1 MSTPLSEQTRWLG
14 KRDGRPGT
22 DVTCLGFGAA
32 TISNHHDAYQMSEA
46 QAIDAVHSAYETGVR
61 FYDTA
66 PWYGWTRSER
76 RLGLAL
82 NNYDRSAFRLQT
94 KVGRYLVPG
103 QPDDRDSTG
112 GTIVNPAGGY
122 PDGGHTTPGSRFG
135 VTHDYSCEYS
145 RCLSPCLLTGGP
157 GSLAEAKGA
166 RCAAVRRRRHHRA
179 ARAQPA
185 PARRVLR
192 G

>member
-1 MSTPLSEQTRWLG
+1 M
-14 KRDGRPGT
+14 
-22 DVTCLGFGAA
+22 DVTTPRRVGTSDLEVTPLGFGGGTIGAPQVSNEDGLSTVAA
-32 TISNHHDAYQMSEA
+32 AWDS
-46 QAIDAVHSAYETGVR
+46 GVR

-66 PWYGWTRSER
+66 PWYGRTRSER

-145 RCLSPCLLTGGP
+145 RCLWPCLLTGGP
-157 GSLAEAKGA
+157 ASLAEAKGA
-166 RCAAVRRRRHHRA
+166 RCC
-179 ARAQPA
+179 AQTTPSSSSTSTA
-185 PARRVLR
+185 CTGSACLTWTAW
-192 G
+192 